1 MRPSPRPAVLYSF
14 LESRCHLS
22 ELECRRMQGGLL
34 SPVGRRAGHPP
45 AALICAGTNPAVI
58 LSTSTMLQRLRDSVA
73 RSVIIG
79 KGMTSARLFFGLQG
93 HSTEGVKVPLSL
105 SLSLSLWIVLSLSLF
120 LAHQRLSL
128 VLASTRGECE
138 CRYLN

>member
-34 SPVGRRAGHPP
+34 SPVGGRAGHPR

-105 SLSLSLWIVLSLSLF
+105 SLSLSGSCSFYPSF
-120 LAHQRLSL
+120 LLIKDL
-128 VLASTRGECE
+128 VSSWLPFEANANADT
-138 CRYLN
+138 